1 MNKKYVLLAVPFLT
15 LPLAGCSNEEG
26 PKEIVIDEHYYEN
39 ITERVSF
46 DEDNELNFDDD
57 ITTALDDNVWET
69 LDGHW
74 ENGGT
79 TPHNG
84 VRRRNLFY
92 TKDSS
97 GNGYLAMKT
106 RGIYNEDKSLQGK
119 PEGACIETKNNL
131 GPGRYEVS
139 MAAMPRDGG
148 VTAMWTY
155 NCPLG
160 SEDLSQYEIDIE
172 IGGGAQYTNLW
183 CTSWTTKTNKATY
196 SPDVSNICY
205 MNDGKIHKYT
215 FDWYT
220 NFNESGEPR
229 VDWFIDETY
238 VQSIEG
244 GTISTT
250 AMPVWLGIW
259 LPSWA
264 GSAAFDE
271 DYVLIDKVSY
281 KAFSSDSQEFD
292 ETRSHTTYSP
302 KKPSESNIQSMDFS
316 KISGLNKLS
325 NADCESLEEFKANDY
340 YGWKK
345 YTGYNGTIALSDEH
359 TSGEHSFLL
368 TSAGEGAKDPAYVYQ
383 EIECSYSGFKYDL
396 SFDGKLANADDD
408 AFVWIWESTYGGT
421 KELRQTKVKIDST
434 SFKSYSKEIE
444 MKEGSGNLKIF
455 LAVKK
460 GSANFD
466 NFKLVRK

>member
-1 MNKKYVLLAVPFLT
+1 MNKKLVYIAVPFLT
-15 LPLAGCSNEEG
+15 MSLVSCGDG

-39 ITERVSF
+39 ITERVQF
-46 DEDNELNFDDD
+46 DEENELNFDDE
-57 ITTALDDNVWET
+57 ITNGLDDNVWET
-69 LDGHW
+69 LDGYW

-97 GNGYLAMKT
+97 GNGYLAMKS
-106 RGIYNEDKSLQGK
+106 RGIYNEDTSLNGK
-119 PEGACIETKNNL
+119 PEGACIETVNNL
-131 GPGRYEVS
+131 GPGRYEVM

-160 SEDLSQYEIDIE
+160 DESLSQYEIDIE
-172 IGGGAQYTNLW
+172 IGGSAQYTNLW
-183 CTSWTTKTNKATY
+183 CTSWTTKTNKATN

-220 NFNESGEPR
+220 DFNKTGEAR
-229 VDWFIDETY
+229 VDWFVDETY
-238 VQSIEG
+238 VTSITG

-259 LPSWA
+259 MPSWA
-264 GSAAFDE
+264 GAAAFEE
-271 DYVLIDKVSY
+271 DYLLIDRVSY
-281 KAFSSDSQEFD
+281 KAFSTDTQVYE

-302 KKPSESNIQSMDFS
+302 RKPSQSNIQNIELSAI
-316 KISGLNKLS
+316 KGLNKLA
-325 NADCESLEEFKANDY
+325 NADCEKGEFKTGDY
-340 YGWKK
+340 YGWKP
-345 YTGYNGTIALSDEH
+345 YSGYRGTIEQSDEH
-359 TSGEHSFLL
+359 SSGEHSFLL
-368 TSAGEGAKDPAYVYQ
+368 TAVGEDKKDVAYVYQ
-383 EIECSYSGFKYDL
+383 EIECSYEGFEYELK
-396 SFDGKLANADDD
+396 FDGKLTSAESEAY
-408 AFVWIWESTYGGT
+408 VWVWESTYGCT
-421 KELRQTKVKIDST
+421 KQLRQTKINLDST
-434 SFKSYSKEIE
+434 TFKSYSQNIT
-444 MKEGSGNLKIF
+444 MKEGSGNLRIF
-455 LAVKK
+455 MAVSK

-466 NFKLVRK
+466 NFSLVRK